1 MIGVFG
7 NRAALSLLEKKYD
20 LMVPSVV
27 MEELLEHSKQVFYS
41 QRDSIR
47 KNYYA
52 VQFME
57 EFNQIQR
64 LEFDDFREE
73 LVHSETISYQV
84 VNFENS
90 ELFMERFLERA
101 IKHLPP
107 FEEKSDKGFKDAC
120 IAHIVDTYVASH
132 GKAILITSDRRVAQ
146 YFAGNDL
153 VIVVRDEKELKA
165 YENEERALVG
175 DERAAAEGVNSEDRM
190 DAGFS
195 IDSDKKEIERL
206 INAKSFAETHSAIAK
221 LRERTCTLTMNEE
234 REILRAAASNDQMLR
249 IITDGDSA
257 DFIMPPFNKHSDCL
271 SDSQYNVF
279 VDSAELPNNR
289 LNESG
294 YYQMSRKEKLLYSKI
309 VNGLVDRLISRS
321 YDSAARH
328 DYDEMLFELKELL
341 RQSAIDEN
349 LLVWNKLARVF
360 VSNGVVTANGLVNRS
375 LLEGFVRML
384 DLSSKEKRDEVMRR
398 VGQRIDESDFDITFG
413 IPPF

>member
-1 MIGVFG
+1 M
-7 NRAALSLLEKKYD
+7 
-20 LMVPSVV
+20 
-27 MEELLEHSKQVFYS
+27 
-41 QRDSIR
+41 
-47 KNYYA
+47 
-52 VQFME
+52 
-57 EFNQIQR
+57 
-64 LEFDDFREE
+64 
-73 LVHSETISYQV
+73 
-84 VNFENS
+84 
-90 ELFMERFLERA
+90 
-101 IKHLPP
+101 
-107 FEEKSDKGFKDAC
+107 
-120 IAHIVDTYVASH
+120 
-132 GKAILITSDRRVAQ
+132 
-146 YFAGNDL
+146 
-153 VIVVRDEKELKA
+153 IVVRDEKELKA

-190 DAGFS
+190 DAGSS

-234 REILRAAASNDQMLR
+234 REILRAAASNDQILR

-360 VSNGVVTANGLVNRS
+360 VSNGVVTANGLVDRS